1 MSMRKTLALLACL
14 LALASLF
21 VSCTAEQTGD
31 LATVRLSIDSERSRT
46 VSPDG
51 NDKVNE
57 VKKYVF
63 CFTSSNSDEYSFDLN
78 KNDTGVYIMSG
89 IKPGKYTLTATALN
103 NEGKIVSTATI
114 PELKLSRGSN
124 TYSVSFSA
132 LDSSKTGTAAIS
144 VQWTPSEYSPS
155 SITVEGSLYQLDG
168 SGVELSFTD
177 PKDGEVSSKNTT
189 NLPIGSY
196 YLKIKGKMG
205 NKVMFGVSDVILITP
220 EKTTSVTYD
229 FRNSSAVSSVRVND
243 TLITP
248 LEGTLSI
255 AEAGSYGEVTM
266 NLSISSVLPES
277 IYKKSDN
284 TNKKVS
290 ISWYMEDYNIGST
303 SVDYNPSGTTAS
315 VTTSAFFGPATYTAI
330 FHLEGHN
337 ESLGS
342 ASIKVNY
349 DAASGTITTI

>member
-1 MSMRKTLALLACL
+1 MRKTLALLACL

-63 CFTSSNSDEYSFDLN
+63 CFTSSNSDEYSFDFN

-89 IKPGKYTLTATALN
+89 IKSGKYTLTATALN
-103 NEGKIVSTATI
+103 DDGKIVSTATI

-144 VQWTPSEYSPS
+144 IKWTPSEYTS
-155 SITVEGSLYQLDG
+155 SITLEGSLYQLDG
-168 SGVELSFTD
+168 TGVKLNFPTSTS
-177 PKDGEVSSKNTT
+177 GEVSPDNTT

-196 YLKIKGKMG
+196 YLEIKGKMG

-229 FRNSSAVSSVRVND
+229 FRNSSAVSSVRVDD

-255 AEAGSYGEVTM
+255 AEAGSYGEVSM
-266 NLSISSVLPES
+266 NLAISSVLPKS
-277 IYKKSDN
+277 IYE
-284 TNKKVS
+284 NKKVS

-315 VTTSAFFGPATYTAI
+315 VTTGAFFGPATYTAI

>member
-1 MSMRKTLALLACL
+1 MRKTLALLACL

-63 CFTSSNSDEYSFDLN
+63 CFTSSNSEEYSFGHD

-144 VQWTPSEYSPS
+144 VKWTPSEYTP
-155 SITVEGSLYQLDG
+155 SITLEGSLYQLDG
-168 SGVELSFTD
+168 TGVKLNFPTSTS
-177 PKDGEVSSKNTT
+177 GEVSPDNTT

-196 YLKIKGKMG
+196 YLEIKGKMG

-229 FRNSSAVSSVRVND
+229 FTNSSAVSSVRVND

-248 LEGTLSI
+248 LEGTLSV
-255 AEAGSYGEVTM
+255 AEAGSYGEVSM
-266 NLSISSVLPES
+266 NLAISSVLPKS
-277 IYKKSDN
+277 IYE
-284 TNKKVS
+284 NKKVS

-315 VTTSAFFGPATYTAI
+315 VTTGAFFGPATYTAI

>member
-1 MSMRKTLALLACL
+1 MRKTLALLACL

-103 NEGKIVSTATI
+103 DEGKIVSTATI

-144 VQWTPSEYSPS
+144 IKWTPSEYTS
-155 SITVEGSLYQLDG
+155 SITLEGSLYQLDG
-168 SGVELSFTD
+168 TGVKLNFPSSES
-177 PKDGEVSSKNTT
+177 GEVSPDNTT

-196 YLKIKGKMG
+196 YLEIKGKMG

-255 AEAGSYGEVTM
+255 AEAGSYGEVSM
-266 NLSISSVLPES
+266 NLAISSVLPKS
-277 IYKKSDN
+277 IYE
-284 TNKKVS
+284 NKKVS

>member
-1 MSMRKTLALLACL
+1 MRKTLALLACL

-63 CFTSSNSDEYSFDLN
+63 CFTSSNSEEYSFGHD

-103 NEGKIVSTATI
+103 AEEKIVSTATI

-144 VQWTPSEYSPS
+144 IKWTPSEYTS
-155 SITVEGSLYQLDG
+155 SITLEGSLYQLDG
-168 SGVELSFTD
+168 TGVKLNFPTSTS
-177 PKDGEVSSKNTT
+177 GEVSPDNTT

-196 YLKIKGKMG
+196 YLEIKGKMG

-229 FRNSSAVSSVRVND
+229 FRNSSAVSSVRVDD

-248 LEGTLSI
+248 LEGTLSV
-255 AEAGSYGEVTM
+255 AEAGSYGEVSM
-266 NLSISSVLPES
+266 NLAISSVLPKS
-277 IYKKSDN
+277 IYE
-284 TNKKVS
+284 NKKVS

-315 VTTSAFFGPATYTAI
+315 VTTGAFFGPATYTAI

>member
-1 MSMRKTLALLACL
+1 MRKTLALLACL

-144 VQWTPSEYSPS
+144 IKWTPSEYTS
-155 SITVEGSLYQLDG
+155 SITLEGSLYQLDG

-255 AEAGSYGEVTM
+255 AEAGSYGEVSM
-266 NLSISSVLPES
+266 NLSITSVLPES
-277 IYKKSDN
+277 IYKNSDS

-290 ISWYMEDYNIGST
+290 ISWFMEDYNIGST

-315 VTTSAFFGPATYTAI
+315 VTTGAFFGPATYTAI

>member
-1 MSMRKTLALLACL
+1 MRKTLALLACL

-63 CFTSSNSDEYSFDLN
+63 CFTSSNSEEYSFGHD

-144 VQWTPSEYSPS
+144 IKWTPSEYTS
-155 SITVEGSLYQLDG
+155 SITLEGSLYQLDG
-168 SGVELSFTD
+168 TGVKLNFPTSTS
-177 PKDGEVSSKNTT
+177 GEVSPDNTT

-196 YLKIKGKMG
+196 YLEIKGKMG

-229 FRNSSAVSSVRVND
+229 FRNSSAVSSVRVDD

-248 LEGTLSI
+248 LEGTLSV
-255 AEAGSYGEVTM
+255 AEAGSYGEVSM
-266 NLSISSVLPES
+266 NLTISSILPKS
-277 IYKKSDN
+277 IYE
-284 TNKKVS
+284 NKKVS

-315 VTTSAFFGPATYTAI
+315 VTTGAFFGPATYTAI

>member
-1 MSMRKTLALLACL
+1 MRKTLALLACL

-144 VQWTPSEYSPS
+144 VKWTPSEYTS
-155 SITVEGSLYQLDG
+155 SITLEGSLYQLDG
-168 SGVELSFTD
+168 TGVKLNFPTSTS
-177 PKDGEVSSKNTT
+177 GEVSPDNTT

-196 YLKIKGKMG
+196 YLEIKGKMG

-229 FRNSSAVSSVRVND
+229 FTNSSAVSSVRVND

-248 LEGTLSI
+248 LEGTLSV
-255 AEAGSYGEVTM
+255 AEAGSYGEVSM
-266 NLSISSVLPES
+266 NLTISSILPKS
-277 IYKKSDN
+277 IYE
-284 TNKKVS
+284 NKKVS

-315 VTTSAFFGPATYTAI
+315 VTTGAFFGPATYTAI

>member
-1 MSMRKTLALLACL
+1 MRKTLALLACL
-14 LALASLF
+14 LALATLF

-63 CFTSSNSDEYSFDLN
+63 CFTSSNSEEYSFDLN

-144 VQWTPSEYSPS
+144 IKWTPSEYTS
-155 SITVEGSLYQLDG
+155 SITLEGSLYQLDG
-168 SGVELSFTD
+168 TGVKLNFPTSES
-177 PKDGEVSSKNTT
+177 GEVSPDNTT

-196 YLKIKGKMG
+196 YLEIKGKMG

-229 FRNSSAVSSVRVND
+229 FRNSSAVSSVRVDD

-255 AEAGSYGEVTM
+255 AETGIYGEVTM
-266 NLSISSVLPES
+266 NLAISSVLPES
-277 IYKKSDN
+277 IYE
-284 TNKKVS
+284 NKKVS

-315 VTTSAFFGPATYTAI
+315 VTTGAFFGPATYTAI

>member
-1 MSMRKTLALLACL
+1 MRKTLALLACL
-14 LALASLF
+14 LALATLF

-63 CFTSSNSDEYSFDLN
+63 CFTSSNSDEYSFDLE

-144 VQWTPSEYSPS
+144 VKWTPSEYTS
-155 SITVEGSLYQLDG
+155 SITLEGSLYQLDG
-168 SGVELSFTD
+168 TGVKLNFPSSDE
-177 PKDGEVSSKNTT
+177 GVVSPDNTT

-196 YLKIKGKMG
+196 YLEIKGKMG

-229 FRNSSAVSSVRVND
+229 FRNSSAVSSVRVDD

-248 LEGTLSI
+248 LEGTLSV
-255 AEAGSYGEVTM
+255 AEAGSYGEVSM
-266 NLSISSVLPES
+266 NLAISSILPES
-277 IYKKSDN
+277 IYE
-284 TNKKVS
+284 NKKVS

-315 VTTSAFFGPATYTAI
+315 VTTGAFFGPATYTAI

>member
-1 MSMRKTLALLACL
+1 MRKTLALLACL

-63 CFTSSNSDEYSFDLN
+63 CFTSSNSEEYSFGHD

-103 NEGKIVSTATI
+103 AEEKIVSTATI

-144 VQWTPSEYSPS
+144 IKWTPSEYTS
-155 SITVEGSLYQLDG
+155 SITLEGSLYQLDG
-168 SGVELSFTD
+168 TGVKLNFPTSDE
-177 PKDGEVSSKNTT
+177 GVVSPDNTT

-196 YLKIKGKMG
+196 YLEIKGKMG

-229 FRNSSAVSSVRVND
+229 FRNSSAVSSVRVDD

-248 LEGTLSI
+248 LEGTLSV
-255 AEAGSYGEVTM
+255 AEAGSYGEVSM
-266 NLSISSVLPES
+266 NLTISSILPKS
-277 IYKKSDN
+277 IYE
-284 TNKKVS
+284 NKKVS

-315 VTTSAFFGPATYTAI
+315 VNTGAFFGPATYTAI

>member
-1 MSMRKTLALLACL
+1 MRKTLALLACL

-63 CFTSSNSDEYSFDLN
+63 CFTSSNSEEYSFGHD

-144 VQWTPSEYSPS
+144 IKWTPSEYSPS

-196 YLKIKGKMG
+196 YLEIKGKIG

-229 FRNSSAVSSVRVND
+229 FRNSSAVSSVRVDD

-255 AEAGSYGEVTM
+255 AETGIYGEVSM

-315 VTTSAFFGPATYTAI
+315 VTTGAFFGPATYTAI

>member
-1 MSMRKTLALLACL
+1 MRKTLALLACL

-103 NEGKIVSTATI
+103 AEEKIVSTATI

-132 LDSSKTGTAAIS
+132 LDPSKTGTAAIS
-144 VQWTPSEYSPS
+144 VKWTPSEYTS
-155 SITVEGSLYQLDG
+155 SITLEGSLYQLDG
-168 SGVELSFTD
+168 TGVKLNFPTSTS
-177 PKDGEVSSKNTT
+177 GEVSPDNTT

-196 YLKIKGKMG
+196 YLEIKGKMG

-229 FRNSSAVSSVRVND
+229 FTNSSAVSSVRVND

-248 LEGTLSI
+248 LEGTLSV
-255 AEAGSYGEVTM
+255 AEAGSYGEVSM
-266 NLSISSVLPES
+266 NLAISSVLPKS
-277 IYKKSDN
+277 IYE
-284 TNKKVS
+284 NKKVS

>member
-1 MSMRKTLALLACL
+1 MRKTLALLACL

-63 CFTSSNSDEYSFDLN
+63 CFTSSNSDEYSFDFN

-144 VQWTPSEYSPS
+144 IKWTASEYTS
-155 SITVEGSLYQLDG
+155 SITLEGSLYQLDG
-168 SGVELSFTD
+168 TGVKLNFPTSTS
-177 PKDGEVSSKNTT
+177 GEVSPDNTT

-196 YLKIKGKMG
+196 YLEIKGKMG

-229 FRNSSAVSSVRVND
+229 FTNSSAVSSVRVND

-255 AEAGSYGEVTM
+255 AEAGSYGEVSM
-266 NLSISSVLPES
+266 NLSISSVLPKS
-277 IYKKSDN
+277 IYE
-284 TNKKVS
+284 NKKVS

-315 VTTSAFFGPATYTAI
+315 VTTGAFFGPATYTAI

-349 DAASGTITTI
+349 DAASDTITTI

>member
-1 MSMRKTLALLACL
+1 MRKTLALLACL

-103 NEGKIVSTATI
+103 DEGKIVSTATI

-144 VQWTPSEYSPS
+144 IKWTTSEYTS
-155 SITVEGSLYQLDG
+155 SITLEGSLYQLDG
-168 SGVELSFTD
+168 TGVKLNFPTSTS
-177 PKDGEVSSKNTT
+177 GEVSPDNTT

-196 YLKIKGKMG
+196 YLEIKGKMG

-229 FRNSSAVSSVRVND
+229 FTNSSAVSSVRVND

-248 LEGTLSI
+248 LEGTLSV
-255 AEAGSYGEVTM
+255 AEAGSYGEVSM
-266 NLSISSVLPES
+266 NLTISSILPKS
-277 IYKKSDN
+277 IYE
-284 TNKKVS
+284 NKKVS

-315 VTTSAFFGPATYTAI
+315 VTTGAFFGPATYTAI

>member
-1 MSMRKTLALLACL
+1 MRKTLALLACL

-103 NEGKIVSTATI
+103 AEEKIVSTATI

-144 VQWTPSEYSPS
+144 IKWTPSEYTS
-155 SITVEGSLYQLDG
+155 SITLEGSLYQLDG
-168 SGVELSFTD
+168 SGVDLSFTD

-229 FRNSSAVSSVRVND
+229 FTNSSAVSSVRVND

-248 LEGTLSI
+248 LEGTLSV
-255 AEAGSYGEVTM
+255 AEAGSYGEVSM

-277 IYKKSDN
+277 IYKNSDS

-290 ISWYMEDYNIGST
+290 ISWFMEDYNIGST

>member
-1 MSMRKTLALLACL
+1 MRKTLALLACL
-14 LALASLF
+14 LALATLF

-103 NEGKIVSTATI
+103 AEEKIVSTATI

-144 VQWTPSEYSPS
+144 IKWTPSEYTS
-155 SITVEGSLYQLDG
+155 SITLEGSLYQLDG
-168 SGVELSFTD
+168 TGVKLNFPTSTS
-177 PKDGEVSSKNTT
+177 GEVSPDNTT

-196 YLKIKGKMG
+196 YLEIKGKMG

-229 FRNSSAVSSVRVND
+229 FRNSSAVSSVRVDD

-255 AEAGSYGEVTM
+255 AETGIYGEVSM
-266 NLSISSVLPES
+266 NLAISSVLPKS
-277 IYKKSDN
+277 IYE
-284 TNKKVS
+284 NKKVS

-315 VTTSAFFGPATYTAI
+315 VTTGAFFGPATYTAI

>member
-1 MSMRKTLALLACL
+1 MRKTLALLACL

-103 NEGKIVSTATI
+103 AEEKIVSTATI

-144 VQWTPSEYSPS
+144 IKWTPSEYTS
-155 SITVEGSLYQLDG
+155 SITLEGSLYQLDG
-168 SGVELSFTD
+168 TGVELNFPSSD
-177 PKDGEVSSKNTT
+177 EGVVSPDNTT

-196 YLKIKGKMG
+196 YLEIKGKMG

-229 FRNSSAVSSVRVND
+229 FTNSSAVSSVRVND

-255 AEAGSYGEVTM
+255 AEAGSYGEVSM
-266 NLSISSVLPES
+266 NLSISSVLPKS
-277 IYKKSDN
+277 IYE
-284 TNKKVS
+284 NKKVS

-315 VTTSAFFGPATYTAI
+315 VTTGAFFGPATYTAI

>member
-1 MSMRKTLALLACL
+1 MRKTLALLACL
-14 LALASLF
+14 LALATLF

-63 CFTSSNSDEYSFDLN
+63 CFTSSNSEEYSFGHD

-144 VQWTPSEYSPS
+144 IKWTPSEYSPS
-155 SITVEGSLYQLDG
+155 SITVEGSLY
-168 SGVELSFTD
+168 
-177 PKDGEVSSKNTT
+177 
-189 NLPIGSY
+189 
-196 YLKIKGKMG
+196 
-205 NKVMFGVSDVILITP
+205 
-220 EKTTSVTYD
+220 
-229 FRNSSAVSSVRVND
+229 
-243 TLITP
+243 
-248 LEGTLSI
+248 
-255 AEAGSYGEVTM
+255 
-266 NLSISSVLPES
+266 
-277 IYKKSDN
+277 
-284 TNKKVS
+284 
-290 ISWYMEDYNIGST
+290 
-303 SVDYNPSGTTAS
+303 
-315 VTTSAFFGPATYTAI
+315 
-330 FHLEGHN
+330 
-337 ESLGS
+337 
-342 ASIKVNY
+342 
-349 DAASGTITTI
+349 

>member
-1 MSMRKTLALLACL
+1 MRKTLALLACL
-14 LALASLF
+14 LALATLF

-63 CFTSSNSDEYSFDLN
+63 CFTSSNSEEYSFGHD

-144 VQWTPSEYSPS
+144 IKWTPSEYSPS

-196 YLKIKGKMG
+196 YLEIKGKMG

-229 FRNSSAVSSVRVND
+229 FTNSSAVSSVRVDD

-248 LEGTLSI
+248 LEGTLSV
-255 AEAGSYGEVTM
+255 AEAGSYGEVSM
-266 NLSISSVLPES
+266 NLAISSVLPKS
-277 IYKKSDN
+277 IYE
-284 TNKKVS
+284 NKKVS

-315 VTTSAFFGPATYTAI
+315 VTTGAFFGPATYTAI

>member
-1 MSMRKTLALLACL
+1 MRKTLALLACL

-144 VQWTPSEYSPS
+144 IKWTPSEYTS
-155 SITVEGSLYQLDG
+155 SITLEGSLYQLDG

-229 FRNSSAVSSVRVND
+229 FRNSSAVSSVRVDD

-255 AEAGSYGEVTM
+255 AEAGSYGEVSM
-266 NLSISSVLPES
+266 NLSITSVLPES
-277 IYKKSDN
+277 IYKNSDS

-290 ISWYMEDYNIGST
+290 ISWFMEDYNIGST

>member
-1 MSMRKTLALLACL
+1 MRKTLALLACL

-63 CFTSSNSDEYSFDLN
+63 CFTSSNSEEYSFDLN

-89 IKPGKYTLTATALN
+89 IKPGKYTLTSTALN
-103 NEGKIVSTATI
+103 DEGKIVSTATI

-144 VQWTPSEYSPS
+144 IKWTPSEYTS
-155 SITVEGSLYQLDG
+155 SITLEGSLYQLDG
-168 SGVELSFTD
+168 TGVKLNFPTSTS
-177 PKDGEVSSKNTT
+177 GEVSPDNTT

-196 YLKIKGKMG
+196 YLEIKGKMG

-229 FRNSSAVSSVRVND
+229 FTNSSAVSSVRVND

-248 LEGTLSI
+248 LEGTLSV
-255 AEAGSYGEVTM
+255 AEAGSYGEVSM
-266 NLSISSVLPES
+266 NLTISSILPKS
-277 IYKKSDN
+277 IYE
-284 TNKKVS
+284 NKKVS

-315 VTTSAFFGPATYTAI
+315 VTTGAFFGPATYTAI

>member
-1 MSMRKTLALLACL
+1 MRKTLALLACL
-14 LALASLF
+14 LALATLF

-144 VQWTPSEYSPS
+144 IKWTPSEYTS
-155 SITVEGSLYQLDG
+155 SITLEGSLYQLDG
-168 SGVELSFTD
+168 TGVKLNFPTSTS
-177 PKDGEVSSKNTT
+177 GEVSPDNTT

-196 YLKIKGKMG
+196 YLEIKGKMG

-229 FRNSSAVSSVRVND
+229 FRNSSAVSSVRVDD

-255 AEAGSYGEVTM
+255 AETGIYGEVSM
-266 NLSISSVLPES
+266 NLAISSVLPKS
-277 IYKKSDN
+277 IYE
-284 TNKKVS
+284 NKKVS

-315 VTTSAFFGPATYTAI
+315 VTTGAFFGPATYTAI

>member
-1 MSMRKTLALLACL
+1 MRKTLALLACL
-14 LALASLF
+14 LALATLF

-63 CFTSSNSDEYSFDLN
+63 CFTSSNSDEYTFDFN

-103 NEGKIVSTATI
+103 AEEKIVSTATI

-144 VQWTPSEYSPS
+144 IKWTPSEYTS
-155 SITVEGSLYQLDG
+155 SITLEGSLYQLDG

-177 PKDGEVSSKNTT
+177 PKDGEVSSKKTT

-229 FRNSSAVSSVRVND
+229 FRNSSAVSSVRVDD

-255 AEAGSYGEVTM
+255 AETGSYGEVSM
-266 NLSISSVLPES
+266 NLAISSVLSES
-277 IYKKSDN
+277 IYKNSDS

-315 VTTSAFFGPATYTAI
+315 VTTGAFFGPATYTAI

>member
-1 MSMRKTLALLACL
+1 MRKTLALLACL

-89 IKPGKYTLTATALN
+89 IKPGKYTLTSTALN
-103 NEGKIVSTATI
+103 DEGKIVSTATI

-144 VQWTPSEYSPS
+144 IKWTTSEYTS
-155 SITVEGSLYQLDG
+155 SITLEGSLYQLDG
-168 SGVELSFTD
+168 TGVKLNFPTSTS
-177 PKDGEVSSKNTT
+177 GEVSPDNTT

-196 YLKIKGKMG
+196 YLEIKGKMG

-229 FRNSSAVSSVRVND
+229 FTNSSAVSSVRVND

-248 LEGTLSI
+248 LEGTLSV
-255 AEAGSYGEVTM
+255 AEAGSYGEVSM
-266 NLSISSVLPES
+266 NLTISSILPKS
-277 IYKKSDN
+277 IYE
-284 TNKKVS
+284 NKKVS

-303 SVDYNPSGTTAS
+303 SEDYNPSGTTAS
-315 VTTSAFFGPATYTAI
+315 VTTGAFFGPATYTAI

>member
-1 MSMRKTLALLACL
+1 MRKTLALLACL
-14 LALASLF
+14 LALATLF

-63 CFTSSNSDEYSFDLN
+63 CFTSSNSEEYSFGHD

-144 VQWTPSEYSPS
+144 VKWTPSEYTP
-155 SITVEGSLYQLDG
+155 SITLEGSLYQLDG
-168 SGVELSFTD
+168 TGVKLNFPTSTS
-177 PKDGEVSSKNTT
+177 GEVSPDNTT

-196 YLKIKGKMG
+196 YLEIKGKMG

-229 FRNSSAVSSVRVND
+229 FTNSSAVSSVRVND

-248 LEGTLSI
+248 LEGTLSV
-255 AEAGSYGEVTM
+255 AEAGSYGEVSM
-266 NLSISSVLPES
+266 NLTISSILPKS
-277 IYKKSDN
+277 IYE
-284 TNKKVS
+284 NKKVS

-315 VTTSAFFGPATYTAI
+315 VTTGAFFGPATYTAI

>member
-1 MSMRKTLALLACL
+1 MRKTLALLACL

-63 CFTSSNSDEYSFDLN
+63 CFTSSNSDEYSFDLE

-144 VQWTPSEYSPS
+144 IKWTPSEYTS
-155 SITVEGSLYQLDG
+155 SITLEGSLYQLDG

-196 YLKIKGKMG
+196 YLEIKGKMG

-229 FRNSSAVSSVRVND
+229 FRNSSAVSSVRVDD

-255 AEAGSYGEVTM
+255 AEAGSYGEVSM
-266 NLSISSVLPES
+266 NLSITSVLPES
-277 IYKKSDN
+277 IYKNSDS

-290 ISWYMEDYNIGST
+290 ISWYMEDYNIGTT

-315 VTTSAFFGPATYTAI
+315 VTTGAFFGPATYTAI

>member
-1 MSMRKTLALLACL
+1 MRKTLALLACL

-89 IKPGKYTLTATALN
+89 IKPGKYTLTSTALN
-103 NEGKIVSTATI
+103 DEGKIVSTATI

-144 VQWTPSEYSPS
+144 IKWTPSEYTS
-155 SITVEGSLYQLDG
+155 SITLEGSLYQLDG
-168 SGVELSFTD
+168 TGVKLNFPSSDE
-177 PKDGEVSSKNTT
+177 GVVSPDNTT

-196 YLKIKGKMG
+196 YLEIKGKIG

-229 FRNSSAVSSVRVND
+229 FRNSSAVSSVRVDD

-248 LEGTLSI
+248 LEGTLSV
-255 AEAGSYGEVTM
+255 AEAGSYGEVSM
-266 NLSISSVLPES
+266 NLAISSVLPKS
-277 IYKKSDN
+277 IYE
-284 TNKKVS
+284 NKKVS

-315 VTTSAFFGPATYTAI
+315 VTTGAFFGPATYTAI

>member
-1 MSMRKTLALLACL
+1 MRKTLALLACL

-63 CFTSSNSDEYSFDLN
+63 CFTSSNSEEYSFGHD

-103 NEGKIVSTATI
+103 ADGKIVSTATI

-144 VQWTPSEYSPS
+144 IKWTPSEYSPS

-196 YLKIKGKMG
+196 YLEIKGKIG

-229 FRNSSAVSSVRVND
+229 FRNSSAVSSVRVDD

-248 LEGTLSI
+248 LEGTLSV
-255 AEAGSYGEVTM
+255 AEAGSYGEVSM
-266 NLSISSVLPES
+266 NLAISSVLPKS
-277 IYKKSDN
+277 IYE
-284 TNKKVS
+284 NKKVS
-290 ISWYMEDYNIGST
+290 ISWYMEDYNIGTT

-315 VTTSAFFGPATYTAI
+315 VNTGAFFGPATYTAI

>member
-1 MSMRKTLALLACL
+1 MRKTLALLACL

-144 VQWTPSEYSPS
+144 IKWTPSEYTS
-155 SITVEGSLYQLDG
+155 SITLEGSLYQLDG
-168 SGVELSFTD
+168 TGVKLNFPSSDESV
-177 PKDGEVSSKNTT
+177 VSPDNTT

-196 YLKIKGKMG
+196 YLEIKGKMG

-255 AEAGSYGEVTM
+255 AEAGSYGEVSM
-266 NLSISSVLPES
+266 NLSITSVLPES
-277 IYKKSDN
+277 IYKNSDS

-290 ISWYMEDYNIGST
+290 ISWFMEDYNIGST

-315 VTTSAFFGPATYTAI
+315 VTTGAFFGPATYTAI

>member
-1 MSMRKTLALLACL
+1 MRKTLALLACL

-31 LATVRLSIDSERSRT
+31 LATVRISIDSERSRT

-144 VQWTPSEYSPS
+144 IKWTPSEYTS
-155 SITVEGSLYQLDG
+155 SITLEGSLYQLDG
-168 SGVELSFTD
+168 TGVKLNFPSSES
-177 PKDGEVSSKNTT
+177 GEVSSKNTT

-196 YLKIKGKMG
+196 YLEIKGKMG

-229 FRNSSAVSSVRVND
+229 FRNSSAVSSVRVDD

-255 AEAGSYGEVTM
+255 AETGIYGEVSM

-277 IYKKSDN
+277 IYKNSDS

-315 VTTSAFFGPATYTAI
+315 VTTGAFFGPATYTAI

>member
-1 MSMRKTLALLACL
+1 MRKTLALLACL
-14 LALASLF
+14 LALATLF

-144 VQWTPSEYSPS
+144 IKWTPSEYTS
-155 SITVEGSLYQLDG
+155 SITLEGSLYQLDG
-168 SGVELSFTD
+168 TGVELNFPSSD
-177 PKDGEVSSKNTT
+177 EGVVSPDNTT

-196 YLKIKGKMG
+196 YLEIKGKMG

-255 AEAGSYGEVTM
+255 AEAGSYGEVSM

-277 IYKKSDN
+277 IYKNSDS

-290 ISWYMEDYNIGST
+290 ISWFMEDYNIGST

-315 VTTSAFFGPATYTAI
+315 VTTGAFFGPATYTAI

>member
-1 MSMRKTLALLACL
+1 MRKTLALLACL

-63 CFTSSNSDEYSFDLN
+63 CFTSSNSEEYSFDLN

-144 VQWTPSEYSPS
+144 VKWTPSEYTS
-155 SITVEGSLYQLDG
+155 SITLEGSLYQLDG
-168 SGVELSFTD
+168 TGVKLNFPSSDE
-177 PKDGEVSSKNTT
+177 GVVSPDNTT

-196 YLKIKGKMG
+196 YLEIKGKMG

-248 LEGTLSI
+248 LEGTLSV
-255 AEAGSYGEVTM
+255 AEAGSYGEVSM
-266 NLSISSVLPES
+266 NLAISSVLPKS
-277 IYKKSDN
+277 IYE
-284 TNKKVS
+284 NKKVS

>member
-1 MSMRKTLALLACL
+1 MRKTLALLACL

-144 VQWTPSEYSPS
+144 IKWTPSEYTS
-155 SITVEGSLYQLDG
+155 SITLEGSLYQLDG

-229 FRNSSAVSSVRVND
+229 FRNSSAVSSVRVDD

-255 AEAGSYGEVTM
+255 AEAGSYGEVSM
-266 NLSISSVLPES
+266 NLSITSVLPES
-277 IYKKSDN
+277 IYKNSDS
-284 TNKKVS
+284 TIKKVS
-290 ISWYMEDYNIGST
+290 ISWFMEDYNIGST

>member
-1 MSMRKTLALLACL
+1 MRKTLALLACL

-63 CFTSSNSDEYSFDLN
+63 CFTSSNSEEYSFGHD

-103 NEGKIVSTATI
+103 AEGKIVSTATI

-144 VQWTPSEYSPS
+144 IKWTPSEYTP
-155 SITVEGSLYQLDG
+155 SITLEGSLYQLDG
-168 SGVELSFTD
+168 TGVKLNFPTSTS
-177 PKDGEVSSKNTT
+177 GEVSPDNTT

-196 YLKIKGKMG
+196 YLEIKGKMG

-229 FRNSSAVSSVRVND
+229 FRNSSAVSSVRVDD

-248 LEGTLSI
+248 LEGTLSV
-255 AEAGSYGEVTM
+255 AEAGSYGEVSM
-266 NLSISSVLPES
+266 NLTISSILPKS
-277 IYKKSDN
+277 IYE
-284 TNKKVS
+284 NKKVS

>member
-1 MSMRKTLALLACL
+1 MRKTLALLACL

-63 CFTSSNSDEYSFDLN
+63 CFTSSNSEEYSFDLN

-103 NEGKIVSTATI
+103 AEGKIVSTATI

-144 VQWTPSEYSPS
+144 IKWTPSEYSPS

-196 YLKIKGKMG
+196 YLEIKGKMG

-229 FRNSSAVSSVRVND
+229 FRNSSAVSSVRVDD

-255 AEAGSYGEVTM
+255 AEAGSYGEVSM
-266 NLSISSVLPES
+266 NLSISSVLPKS
-277 IYKKSDN
+277 IYE
-284 TNKKVS
+284 NKKVS
-290 ISWYMEDYNIGST
+290 ISWFMEDYNIGST

-315 VTTSAFFGPATYTAI
+315 VNTGAFYGPATYTAI

>member
-1 MSMRKTLALLACL
+1 MRKTLALLACL

-63 CFTSSNSDEYSFDLN
+63 CFTSSNSEEYSFGHD

-103 NEGKIVSTATI
+103 DEGKIVSTATI

-144 VQWTPSEYSPS
+144 IKWTPSEYTS
-155 SITVEGSLYQLDG
+155 SITLEGSLYQLDG
-168 SGVELSFTD
+168 TGVKLNFPTSTS
-177 PKDGEVSSKNTT
+177 GEVSPDNTT

-196 YLKIKGKMG
+196 YLEIKGKMG

-229 FRNSSAVSSVRVND
+229 FTNSSAVSSVRVND

-248 LEGTLSI
+248 LEGTLSV
-255 AEAGSYGEVTM
+255 AEAGSYGEVSM
-266 NLSISSVLPES
+266 NLTISSILPKS
-277 IYKKSDN
+277 IYE
-284 TNKKVS
+284 NKKVS

-315 VTTSAFFGPATYTAI
+315 VTTGAFFGPATYTAI

-349 DAASGTITTI
+349 DAASGTLTTI

>member
-1 MSMRKTLALLACL
+1 MRKTLALLACL
-14 LALASLF
+14 LALATLF

-144 VQWTPSEYSPS
+144 IKWTPSEYSPS

-196 YLKIKGKMG
+196 YLEIKGKIG

-229 FRNSSAVSSVRVND
+229 FTNSSAVSSVRVND

-248 LEGTLSI
+248 LEGTLSV

-290 ISWYMEDYNIGST
+290 ISWFMEDYNVGST
-303 SVDYNPSGTTAS
+303 SVDYNPSGTTTS
-315 VTTSAFFGPATYTAI
+315 VTTGAFFGPATYTAI

>member
-1 MSMRKTLALLACL
+1 MRKTLALLACL
-14 LALASLF
+14 LALATLF

-144 VQWTPSEYSPS
+144 IKWTPSEYTS
-155 SITVEGSLYQLDG
+155 SITLEGSLYQLDG
-168 SGVELSFTD
+168 TGVKLNFPTSTS
-177 PKDGEVSSKNTT
+177 GEVSPDNTT

-196 YLKIKGKMG
+196 YLEIKGKMG

-229 FRNSSAVSSVRVND
+229 FTNSSAVSSVRVND

-248 LEGTLSI
+248 LEGTLSV
-255 AEAGSYGEVTM
+255 AEAGSYGEVSM
-266 NLSISSVLPES
+266 NLAISSILPKS
-277 IYKKSDN
+277 IYE
-284 TNKKVS
+284 NKKVS

-315 VTTSAFFGPATYTAI
+315 VTTGAFFGPATYTAI